1 MAYCV
6 IVCIRVVFILLYT
19 AFCSALTESIITTL
33 CTLIKAELPLQELP
47 LQIISILLAV
57 FGIIITSCFYIE
69 IISYMA
75 KLLMDSV
82 DDYFDL

>member
-33 CTLIKAELPLQELP
+33 CTLIKAELP